1 MIKPA
6 TLFSALIFISSCA
19 HAIKLPSSSTSTSG
33 DSELSELNLG
43 IERSLYMDLFL
54 FTGYAE
60 FSHPNMSH
68 SVAGSYS
75 GIGGSIGTKIG
86 WGFFGGITFDYRY
99 MGQTSTVDN
108 NHLNL
113 SSTRFMPFAPMLGYR
128 QEKYILKLDYQI
140 AGNLEVSKSLSDGS
154 TLKLNHP
161 EGFRLIFIFDK
172 WFGFAPIGLYYEN
185 VRFKEQSLSQSGI
198 TTLSRTFDTWQ
209 FGGLI
214 NVLF

>member
-1 MIKPA
+1 MTKV
-6 TLFSALIFISSCA
+6 FISLILFVGSTA
-19 HAIKLPSSSTSTSG
+19 LAVKLPSSSTTASSG
-33 DSELSELNLG
+33 SELSELNLG

-54 FTGYAE
+54 FSGYAE
-60 FSHPNMSH
+60 FSHPDMNEA
-68 SVAGSYS
+68 VAGAYS
-75 GIGGSIGTKIG
+75 GIGGTIGTKIG
-86 WGFFGGITFDYRY
+86 WGVFGGITFDYRY
-99 MGQTSTVDN
+99 MGQTSTVDS

-113 SSTRFMPFAPMLGYR
+113 SATRFMPFAPMLGFR
-128 QEKYILKLDYQI
+128 RDNYIIKLDYQI
-140 AGNLEVSKSLSDGS
+140 SGSLEVSKALTDGS

-185 VRFKEQSLSQSGI
+185 VRFKEQSLSQSG
-198 TTLSRTFDTWQ
+198 TTQLSRTFDTWQ